1 MCGRY
6 DLNITAMELAARFQ
20 AQVLKASTEVTP
32 KSSRLDGSQD
42 IILHRGSTI
51 LWL

>member
-6 DLNITAMELAARFQ
+6 DLNMTAMELAARFQ
-20 AQVLKASTEVTP
+20 AQVLKASTEVTQV
-32 KSSRLDGSQD
+32 SRLAGSQD